1 MKAVWGIVLSALF
14 VPTLMAQ
21 TADQT
26 LYRQAYDAVRANDQ
40 ARFQQIRARLTHYPL
55 LPYLD
60 YYQLA
65 FRPGAAD
72 YNDVTRFIRQHGD
85 TPSPTGWSA
94 VI

>member
-40 ARFQQIRARLTHYPL
+40 PVSSKFVP
-55 LPYLD
+55 
-60 YYQLA
+60 
-65 FRPGAAD
+65 
-72 YNDVTRFIRQHGD
+72 V
-85 TPSPTGWSA
+85 
-94 VI
+94 

>member
-40 ARFQQIRARLTHYPL
+40 ARFQQIRARLTHYPCSL
-55 LPYLD
+55 
-60 YYQLA
+60 
-65 FRPGAAD
+65 
-72 YNDVTRFIRQHGD
+72 TSI
-85 TPSPTGWSA
+85 TISSPFVRGRRITTM
-94 VI
+94 